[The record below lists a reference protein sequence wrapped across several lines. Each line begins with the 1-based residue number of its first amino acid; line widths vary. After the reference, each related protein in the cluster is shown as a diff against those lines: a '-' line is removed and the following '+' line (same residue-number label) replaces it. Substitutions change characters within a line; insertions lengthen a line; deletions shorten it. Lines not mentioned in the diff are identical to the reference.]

1 MVFLPRPNRPSIKA
15 LGTTC
20 RAFSQS
26 LLPSPSIVAERFR
39 YFPPTPPATHYA
51 SPWPNHALPPTS
63 LAPGLK
69 HWNLGYVVT
78 MEYKGQ
84 QEPLIRT
91 SSPAPLAQDFARQQV
106 SKQQRSNYHSSSISS
121 KVASTM
127 VSQSVNKTGLHPAGV
142 QPSKD
147 HTEIEEELHDRAHI
161 DYDRVAIVAN
171 PSVAALYEDALVYE
185 SGSAITSTGALS
197 AYSGAKTGRSPSDK
211 RIVEEDSSKN
221 DVWWG
226 PVNKPMTP
234 DVRSSPFHGALAD
247 CSRVLPSIPA
257 SLLQAPLP
265 RIAAHAGSALGEIPH
280 VGAFRNRSLID
291 TQVWRINR
299 ERAIDYLNTRNRI
312 YVVDGFAGWD
322 ERYRIRVRVVCARA
336 YHALFMRNMLI
347 RPSKEELEH
356 FHPDYVIYNAG
367 AFPANRYTAG
377 MTSSTSVA
385 INFAE
390 KEMVILG
397 TEYAGEMKKGIFTVL
412 FFEMPVKHNVLTLH
426 SSANEGQDGDVT
438 VFFGLSGTGKTTLSA
453 DPKRALIG
461 DDEHCWSDTGVFN
474 IEGGCYAK
482 TIGLSAEKEPDI
494 FGAIRFGAIL
504 ENVVFDP
511 SSRVVDYDDDTL
523 TENTRCAYPIEYI
536 ENTKI
541 PCISNNHPKNI
552 VLLTCDARGV
562 LPPISKLSSEQTMYH
577 FISGYTSKMAG
588 TEQGVTEPQAT
599 FSSCFAQPFLAL
611 HPMRYAKM
619 LAEKIEEHKA
629 NAWLLNTGWVGAGAT
644 TGGKRCPLKYTRAI
658 LDAIHSGELANV
670 EYEVYDTFG
679 LSVPKT
685 CPNVPDELLNPA
697 KSWNGT
703 ADFKGEVEKL
713 GKLFMENFKKYEDEA
728 TPEVLKAGP
737 HVCCCPKH

>member
-1 MVFLPRPNRPSIKA
+1 MA
-15 LGTTC
+15 
-20 RAFSQS
+20 SQ
-26 LLPSPSIVAERFR
+26 
-39 YFPPTPPATHYA
+39 
-51 SPWPNHALPPTS
+51 
-63 LAPGLK
+63 
-69 HWNLGYVVT
+69 
-78 MEYKGQ
+78 
-84 QEPLIRT
+84 
-91 SSPAPLAQDFARQQV
+91 
-106 SKQQRSNYHSSSISS
+106 
-121 KVASTM
+121 
-127 VSQSVNKTGLHPAGV
+127 VNKTNLHPSGIT
-142 QPSKD
+142 PKKE
-147 HTEIEEELHDRAHI
+147 HTEIEEELHDKAHI
-161 DYDRVAIVAN
+161 DYDRVAIIAN

-185 SGSAITSTGALS
+185 TGSAITSSGALS
-197 AYSGAKTGRSPSDK
+197 AYSGEKTGRSPSDK

-221 DVWWG
+221 DIWWG
-226 PVNKPMTP
+226 PVNKPMKP
-234 DVRSSPFHGALAD
+234 D
-247 CSRVLPSIPA
+247 
-257 SLLQAPLP
+257 
-265 RIAAHAGSALGEIPH
+265 
-280 VGAFRNRSLID
+280 
-291 TQVWRINR
+291 VWRINR
-299 ERAIDYLNTRNRI
+299 ERAIDYLNTRKRI

-347 RPSKEELEH
+347 RPSREELEH
-356 FHPDYVIYNAG
+356 FHPDYVIYNGG
-367 AFPANRYTAG
+367 AFPANRYTSG
-377 MTSSTSVA
+377 MTSATSVA
-385 INFAE
+385 INFAD

-412 FFEMPVKHNVLTLH
+412 FYEMPVKHNVLTLH
-426 SSANEGQDGDVT
+426 SSANEGKSGDVT

-494 FGAIRFGAIL
+494 FNAIKFGSIL

-511 SSRVVDYDDDTL
+511 VTRIVDYDDDTL

-541 PCISNNHPKNI
+541 PCKSDSHPKNI
-552 VLLTCDARGV
+552 ILLTCDARGV
-562 LPPISKLSSEQTMYH
+562 LPPISKLNPEQTMYH

-619 LAEKIEEHKA
+619 LAEKIQEHGA

-670 EYEVYDTFG
+670 EYETYETFN

-713 GKLFMENFKKYEDEA
+713 GTLFTENFKKYEDEA
-728 TPEVLKAGP
+728 HKEVIEAGKFLKPSSRFCDHG
-737 HVCCCPKH
+737 